1 MASKKSAPA
10 KVKAAAAGRKLSFK
24 HMATKRAERVKGL
37 VQVLLKQCERGE
49 LTKQIERLKEVR
61 GNVEMIHGDLLS
73 ISDDFAPAG
82 RAAGPSLSVGDKVV
96 ILPDAIENF
105 IALFGP
111 SVKATLIVA
120 GVTRGQA
127 SLSLKDGNKIALARK
142 FVQKVDE

>member
-24 HMATKRAERVKGL
+24 HLATKRVERVESTLGAL
-37 VQVLLKQCERGE
+37 RKQFKRAEFA
-49 LTKQIERLKEVR
+49 TKPIDDASSAAAAIKAV
-61 GNVEMIHGDLLS
+61 VDAFP
-73 ISDDFAPAG
+73 DDFAPAG

-127 SLSLKDGNKIALARK
+127 SLSLKDGSKIALARK